1 MNVASPTKPST
12 SPIINGFHEQFT
24 TEFMQLY
31 DNDYTKTKTN
41 SFSSL
46 SVSNDMTLW
55 LNDIDQFQAVTN
67 GKTQNN
73 VLKRW
78 DQPWENLE
86 QASPGY
92 TVHKEEDSSTLI
104 HGRHPKF
111 MLVTADTAAPSG
123 SYIGEI
129 NGQIGRI
136 SDYKEDSS
144 NKWDYLLHPEPFVYF
159 HVDLPIYIDSRNEGS
174 DLRFVRRSCQ
184 PNSKVEIIIVGQ
196 LYHFCLVSE
205 KDIDAADEITIPWT
219 FEERFFALIKPIT
232 EKKTLK
238 PDDATHIK
246 RYLSNLKANF
256 GGCAC
261 KPSPSGCL
269 LEKMLTIANK
279 ELYSQPPKP
288 IRKKGGK
295 KMLNQISPLSTGR
308 ATNSRAGSEA
318 VNQMDIDE
326 EALESRSVSGSARS
340 KPSSRDN
347 TPATAEPSVGLGVE
361 LSSREQRKLLQSERL
376 FEKMENDR
384 GRKRNSAGSALNT
397 PTITTSVSL
406 LVHAQTALLNSHKKR
421 LGHDNP
427 TDPSPTSIIN
437 ATRRISLKS
446 TRRSM
451 PNGVRS
457 HPRKSKPVYLDMAT
471 QTDATQD
478 EVVTNED
485 ITDWRRSHG
494 CTYASRLL
502 KRSRMSRPL
511 PESRSSPLPNGTTSQ
526 VVSSSGTIATQTP
539 TLSRRDMPPPP
550 PPTHQRKQRTVS
562 PISFRKESSEP
573 KDVEMKDVDE
583 PQTPVLSNGT
593 EVKKESPTIAVHE
606 PRPSRL
612 QLHPIT
618 VRTEIEE
625 SEGVQKQPEESSTSD
640 QPKSADVSPNSQFQ
654 SPQSVGPDSP
664 ELNTWPRPGTATTP
678 KIDLSKIQNPYATGN
693 MPLMSPALMSP
704 ALASPMAQP
713 SPVKK
718 KLSLS
723 DWTNRNKKKAQEAA
737 AAHQSTPK
745 TITEESSDMV
755 EKENK
760 PDGPS
765 QLVSPADQPL
775 TSDPIQNDSQPSVS
789 MDIDQPSTQNDA

>member
-1 MNVASPTKPST
+1 M
-12 SPIINGFHEQFT
+12 INGYQEQFT
-24 TEFMQLY
+24 TEFMRLY
-31 DNDYTKTKTN
+31 DNDYNKTKTN

-92 TVHKEEDSSTLI
+92 TVHKEEDSNSLI

-111 MLVTADTAAPSG
+111 MLVTADNPAPSG

-136 SDYKEDSS
+136 PDYKEDSS

-205 KDIDAADEITIPWT
+205 KDIDAGDEITIPWT

-238 PDDATHIK
+238 PDDATHIR

-261 KPSPSGCL
+261 KPSLNGCL

-279 ELYSQPPKP
+279 EFHSHPLKP
-288 IRKKGGK
+288 VRKKGK

-326 EALESRSVSGSARS
+326 EVLDSRSVSGSARS

-397 PTITTSVSL
+397 PTITTSVSP
-406 LVHAQTALLNSHKKR
+406 LVHAAENLLNSHQKR

-427 TDPSPTSIIN
+427 TNPSPTSLIN

-446 TRRSM
+446 TRGSM

-457 HPRKSKPVYLDMAT
+457 HPRKARPSYSEMGT

-478 EVVTNED
+478 DIVTNED

-502 KRSRMSRPL
+502 KRSRMSRPS
-511 PESRSSPLPNGTTSQ
+511 PGSRSSSLPNG
-526 VVSSSGTIATQTP
+526 VSSQSSTSGTIATQTP

-573 KDVEMKDVDE
+573 KDIEMRDDDE
-583 PQTPVLSNGT
+583 PQTPVLSNGI
-593 EVKKESPTIAVHE
+593 EVKTESPTMTVDDVQ
-606 PRPSRL
+606 P
-612 QLHPIT
+612 
-618 VRTEIEE
+618 VRTSQLPPLTVQTEVE
-625 SEGVQKQPEESSTSD
+625 SPEAGQKQPTQLVTSQ
-640 QPKSADVSPNSQFQ
+640 QPKSADVSPNPQLH
-654 SPQSVGPDSP
+654 SPQSAEASSP
-664 ELNTWPRPGTATTP
+664 ELNHWHRPGTNTTP
-678 KIDLSKIQNPYATGN
+678 KIDLSKIPNQFVAGN

-704 ALASPMAQP
+704 SLHSPQGQP

-723 DWTNRNKKKAQEAA
+723 DWTNRNKKKAKEAA
-737 AAHQSTPK
+737 AAVLPSTTSK
-745 TITEESSDMV
+745 SIAEESSDV
-755 EKENK
+755 AEKENK
-760 PDGPS
+760 SDDQS
-765 QLVSPADQPL
+765 QPVSVTDQPP
-775 TSDPIQNDSQPSVS
+775 TSEPMQVDTQPAVP
-789 MDIDQPSTQNDA
+789 MDIDNPSSQTDT